1 MGTPRCRGIS
11 RPESSRTKARS
22 AGTQLRP
29 SSSAD
34 QRFVALQLEP
44 ELLNVMAVG
53 VTDKDDL
60 KAYFA
65 EAASW
70 DHDRLIVANRSKRLA
85 WMVAGVAS
93 GLAITGV
100 AAVAMLTPLKT
111 IAPYVITVDKA
122 TGASEITSPMSGDR
136 QITYNEAVA
145 KYFLADYVRN
155 REGWIPQARK
165 EFFEGVLAMSSREE
179 QARWTAFYS
188 KDNPKSPQST
198 FTDLDTVFVAVK
210 SVTFVSAK
218 VAQIRFTK
226 TLQRGATVTD
236 TPAIAT
242 VTYDTTDTPTTEQ
255 QRFKN
260 PLGLEVQTY
269 RADLEVTQ

>member
-1 MGTPRCRGIS
+1 M
-11 RPESSRTKARS
+11 
-22 AGTQLRP
+22 AG
-29 SSSAD
+29 
-34 QRFVALQLEP
+34 
-44 ELLNVMAVG
+44 G
-53 VTDKDDL
+53 VTDGQDL

-70 DHDRLIVANRSKRLA
+70 DHDRLIAANRSKRLA
-85 WMVAGVAS
+85 WTVASIAS
-93 GLAITGV
+93 GLAVTGV

-111 IAPYVITVDKA
+111 VAPYVVTVDKA
-122 TGASEITSPMSGDR
+122 TGASDITSSMSGDK

-145 KYFLADYVRN
+145 KYFLADYFRN

-165 EFFEGVLAMSSREE
+165 EFFDGVLAMSSRDE

-188 KDNPKSPQST
+188 KDNPKSPQSV
-198 FTDLDTVFVAVK
+198 FTDLDTVFIVIK
-210 SVTFVSAK
+210 SVTFVSK
-218 VAQIRFTK
+218 NVAQVRFTK
-226 TLQRGATVTD
+226 SLQRGATTTD

-242 VTYDTTDTPTTEQ
+242 ITYDTTDTPTTEQ

-260 PLGLEVQTY
+260 PLELEVQSY

>member
-1 MGTPRCRGIS
+1 
-11 RPESSRTKARS
+11 
-22 AGTQLRP
+22 
-29 SSSAD
+29 
-34 QRFVALQLEP
+34 
-44 ELLNVMAVG
+44 MASG

-60 KAYFA
+60 KTYFA

-70 DHDRLIVANRSKRLA
+70 DHDRLLAAGRSKRLA
-85 WMVAGVAS
+85 WTIAACAS

-100 AAVAMLTPLKT
+100 AAVAMLVPLKT
-111 IAPYVITVDKA
+111 VAPYVITVDKA
-122 TGASEITSPMSGDR
+122 TGASEITSALSGSR
-136 QITYNEAVA
+136 HTPYEEAVS

-165 EFFEGVLAMSSREE
+165 EFFEGVLAMSSRDE
-179 QARWTAFYS
+179 QARWTAFYG
-188 KDNPKSPQST
+188 KDNPKSPQAI
-198 FTDLDTVFVAVK
+198 FTDLDTVFIAIK
-210 SVTFVSAK
+210 SVTFVSK
-218 VAQIRFTK
+218 DVAQVRFTK
-226 TLQRGATVTD
+226 THQRGSITVD

-242 VTYDTTDTPTTEQ
+242 VTFDTTDTPTTEQ

>member
-1 MGTPRCRGIS
+1 M
-11 RPESSRTKARS
+11 
-22 AGTQLRP
+22 AG
-29 SSSAD
+29 
-34 QRFVALQLEP
+34 
-44 ELLNVMAVG
+44 G
-53 VTDKDDL
+53 VTDRDDL

-70 DHDRLIVANRSKRLA
+70 DRDRLLSANRSKRLA
-85 WMVAGVAS
+85 WIVAGVAS

-111 IAPYVITVDKA
+111 VAPYVITVDKA
-122 TGASEITSPMSGDR
+122 TGASEITASMSGNKP
-136 QITYNEAVA
+136 ITYNEAVA

-155 REGWIPQARK
+155 REGWISQARQ
-165 EFFEGVLAMSSREE
+165 EFFEGVLAMSSRDE
-179 QARWTAFYS
+179 QARWTAFYAH
-188 KDNPKSPQST
+188 DNPKSPQSI
-198 FTDLDTVFVAVK
+198 FTDLDTVFIAIK
-210 SVTFVSAK
+210 SVTFVSTK

-226 TLQRGATVTD
+226 TLQHGAVTTD

>member
-1 MGTPRCRGIS
+1 
-11 RPESSRTKARS
+11 
-22 AGTQLRP
+22 
-29 SSSAD
+29 
-34 QRFVALQLEP
+34 
-44 ELLNVMAVG
+44 MASG
-53 VTDKDDL
+53 VTDGQDL

-70 DHDRLIVANRSKRLA
+70 DHDRLIAANRSKRLA
-85 WMVAGVAS
+85 WTIAAIAS

-111 IAPYVITVDKA
+111 VAPYVIMVDKA
-122 TGASEITSPMSGDR
+122 TGASEITSSMTGDK

-155 REGWIPQARK
+155 REGWIPQARQ
-165 EFFEGVLAMSSREE
+165 EFFDGVLAMSSRDE

-188 KDNPKSPQST
+188 KDNPKSPQSVL
-198 FTDLDTVFVAVK
+198 TDLDTVFVAIK
-210 SVTFVSAK
+210 SVTFVSK
-218 VAQIRFTK
+218 NVAQVRFTK
-226 TLQRGATVTD
+226 TLQRGTSETD

-242 VTYDTTDTPTTEQ
+242 ITYDTTDTPTTEQ

-260 PLGLEVQTY
+260 PLGLEVQSY

>member
-1 MGTPRCRGIS
+1 
-11 RPESSRTKARS
+11 
-22 AGTQLRP
+22 
-29 SSSAD
+29 
-34 QRFVALQLEP
+34 
-44 ELLNVMAVG
+44 MASG
-53 VTDKDDL
+53 VTNGEDL

-70 DHDRLIVANRSKRLA
+70 DHDRLIAANRSKRLA
-85 WMVAGVAS
+85 WTIAAIAS

-111 IAPYVITVDKA
+111 VAPYVIMVDKA
-122 TGASEITSPMSGDR
+122 TGASEITSSMTGDK

-155 REGWIPQARK
+155 REGWIPQARQ
-165 EFFEGVLAMSSREE
+165 EFFDGVLAMSSRDE

-188 KDNPKSPQST
+188 KDNPKSPQSV
-198 FTDLDTVFVAVK
+198 FTDLDTVFVAIK
-210 SVTFVSAK
+210 SVTFVSK
-218 VAQIRFTK
+218 NVAQVRFTK
-226 TLQRGATVTD
+226 TLQRGTSATD

-242 VTYDTTDTPTTEQ
+242 ITYDTTDTPTTEQ

-260 PLGLEVQTY
+260 PLGLEVQSY

>member
-1 MGTPRCRGIS
+1 M
-11 RPESSRTKARS
+11 
-22 AGTQLRP
+22 AG
-29 SSSAD
+29 
-34 QRFVALQLEP
+34 
-44 ELLNVMAVG
+44 G
-53 VTDKDDL
+53 VTDRDDL

-70 DHDRLIVANRSKRLA
+70 DHDRLIAANRSKRLA
-85 WMVAGVAS
+85 WMLAGVAS
-93 GLAITGV
+93 GLAIAGV

-111 IAPYVITVDKA
+111 VAPYVITVDKA
-122 TGASEITSPMSGDR
+122 TGASE
-136 QITYNEAVA
+136 ITYNEAVA

-155 REGWIPQARK
+155 REGWIPQARQ
-165 EFFEGVLAMSSREE
+165 EFFEGVLAMSSRDE

-188 KDNPKSPQST
+188 KDNPKSPQSV
-198 FTDLDTVFVAVK
+198 FTDLDTVFIAVK

-226 TLQRGATVTD
+226 TLQRGSVVTD

>member
-1 MGTPRCRGIS
+1 M
-11 RPESSRTKARS
+11 
-22 AGTQLRP
+22 AG
-29 SSSAD
+29 
-34 QRFVALQLEP
+34 
-44 ELLNVMAVG
+44 G
-53 VTDKDDL
+53 VTEGEDL

-70 DHDRLIVANRSKRLA
+70 DHDRLIAANRSKRFA
-85 WMVAGVAS
+85 WTIAAIAS

-111 IAPYVITVDKA
+111 VAPYVIMVDKA
-122 TGASEITSPMSGDR
+122 TGASEITSSMTGDK

-155 REGWIPQARK
+155 REGWIPQARQ
-165 EFFEGVLAMSSREE
+165 EFFDGVLAMSSRDE

-188 KDNPKSPQST
+188 KDNPKSPQSG
-198 FTDLDTVFVAVK
+198 FTDLDTVFVAIK
-210 SVTFVSAK
+210 SVTFVSK
-218 VAQIRFTK
+218 NVAQVRFTK
-226 TLQRGATVTD
+226 TLQRGTSATD

-242 VTYDTTDTPTTEQ
+242 ITYDTTDTPTTEQ

-260 PLGLEVQTY
+260 PLGLEVQSY

>member
-1 MGTPRCRGIS
+1 
-11 RPESSRTKARS
+11 
-22 AGTQLRP
+22 
-29 SSSAD
+29 
-34 QRFVALQLEP
+34 
-44 ELLNVMAVG
+44 MASG
-53 VTDKDDL
+53 VTDRQDL

-70 DHDRLIVANRSKRLA
+70 DHDRLIAANRSKKLA
-85 WMVAGVAS
+85 WTIAAIAS

-111 IAPYVITVDKA
+111 VAPYVIMVDKA
-122 TGASEITSPMSGDR
+122 TGASEITSSMTGDK

-155 REGWIPQARK
+155 REGWIPQARQ
-165 EFFEGVLAMSSREE
+165 EFFDGVLAMSSRDE

-188 KDNPKSPQST
+188 KDNPKSPQSV
-198 FTDLDTVFVAVK
+198 FTDLDTVFVAIK
-210 SVTFVSAK
+210 SVTFVSK
-218 VAQIRFTK
+218 NVAQVRFTK
-226 TLQRGATVTD
+226 TLQRGTSATD

-242 VTYDTTDTPTTEQ
+242 ITYDTTDTPTTEQ

-260 PLGLEVQTY
+260 PLGLEVQSY

>member
-1 MGTPRCRGIS
+1 M
-11 RPESSRTKARS
+11 
-22 AGTQLRP
+22 AG
-29 SSSAD
+29 
-34 QRFVALQLEP
+34 
-44 ELLNVMAVG
+44 G

-70 DHDRLIVANRSKRLA
+70 DHDRLLAANRSKRLA
-85 WMVAGVAS
+85 WLVAGIAG

-111 IAPYVITVDKA
+111 VAPYVITVDKA
-122 TGASEITSPMSGDR
+122 TGASEITAQLSGDKR
-136 QITYNEAVA
+136 LSYNEAVS

-165 EFFEGVLAMSSREE
+165 EFFEGVLAMSASDE
-179 QARWTAFYS
+179 QARWIAFYG
-188 KDNPKSPQST
+188 KDNPKSPQAV
-198 FTDLDTVFVAVK
+198 FTDLDTVFIAVK
-210 SVTFVSAK
+210 SVTFVSK
-218 VAQIRFTK
+218 DVAQIRFTK
-226 TLQRGATVTD
+226 THQRGSITTD

-242 VTYDTTDTPTTEQ
+242 VTFDTTDTPTTEQ

>member
-1 MGTPRCRGIS
+1 M
-11 RPESSRTKARS
+11 
-22 AGTQLRP
+22 AG
-29 SSSAD
+29 
-34 QRFVALQLEP
+34 
-44 ELLNVMAVG
+44 G
-53 VTDKDDL
+53 VTDRDDL

-70 DHDRLIVANRSKRLA
+70 DHDRLIAANRSKRLA
-85 WMVAGVAS
+85 WTVAAIAG

-111 IAPYVITVDKA
+111 VAPYVITVDKA
-122 TGASEITSPMSGDR
+122 TGASEITSPMTGDR

-155 REGWIPQARK
+155 REGWIPQARQ
-165 EFFEGVLAMSSREE
+165 EFFEGVLAMSSRDE

-188 KDNPKSPQST
+188 KDNPKSPQNI
-198 FTDLDTVFVAVK
+198 FTDLDTVFIAIK
-210 SVTFVSAK
+210 SVTFVSK
-218 VAQIRFTK
+218 NVAQVRFAK
-226 TLQRGATVTD
+226 SLQRGGTMTD
-236 TPAIAT
+236 SPAIAT
-242 VTYDTTDTPTTEQ
+242 LTYDTTDTPTTEQ

-260 PLGLEVQTY
+260 PLGLEVQSY

>member
-1 MGTPRCRGIS
+1 M
-11 RPESSRTKARS
+11 
-22 AGTQLRP
+22 AG
-29 SSSAD
+29 
-34 QRFVALQLEP
+34 
-44 ELLNVMAVG
+44 G
-53 VTDKDDL
+53 VTNGQDL

-70 DHDRLIVANRSKRLA
+70 DHDRLIAANRSKRLA
-85 WMVAGVAS
+85 WTVAAIAS
-93 GLAITGV
+93 GLALTGV

-111 IAPYVITVDKA
+111 VAPYVIMVDKA
-122 TGASEITSPMSGDR
+122 TGASEITSSMTGDK

-155 REGWIPQARK
+155 REGWIPQARQ
-165 EFFEGVLAMSSREE
+165 EFFDGVLAMSSRDE

-188 KDNPKSPQST
+188 KDNPKSPQSV
-198 FTDLDTVFVAVK
+198 FTDLDTVFIAIK
-210 SVTFVSAK
+210 SVTFVSK
-218 VAQIRFTK
+218 NVAQVRFTK
-226 TLQRGATVTD
+226 TLQRGTSATD

-242 VTYDTTDTPTTEQ
+242 ITYDTTDTPTTEQ

-260 PLGLEVQTY
+260 PLGLEVQSY

>member
-1 MGTPRCRGIS
+1 M
-11 RPESSRTKARS
+11 
-22 AGTQLRP
+22 AG
-29 SSSAD
+29 
-34 QRFVALQLEP
+34 
-44 ELLNVMAVG
+44 G

-70 DHDRLIVANRSKRLA
+70 DHDRLLAANRSKRIA
-85 WMVAGVAS
+85 WMVAAVAS

-100 AAVAMLTPLKT
+100 AAVAMLVPLKT
-111 IAPYVITVDKA
+111 VAPYVITVDKA
-122 TGASEITSPMSGDR
+122 TGASEITSQLSGANRVSYD
-136 QITYNEAVA
+136 EAVS

-165 EFFEGVLAMSSREE
+165 EFFEGVLAMSARDE
-179 QARWTAFYS
+179 QARWIAFYG
-188 KDNPKSPQST
+188 KDNPKSPQAV
-198 FTDLDTVFVAVK
+198 FTDLDTVFIAVK
-210 SVTFVSAK
+210 SVTFVSK
-218 VAQIRFTK
+218 NVAQIRFTK
-226 TLQRGATVTD
+226 TLQRGSVTTD

-242 VTYDTTDTPTTEQ
+242 VTFDTTDTPTTEQ

>member
-1 MGTPRCRGIS
+1 
-11 RPESSRTKARS
+11 
-22 AGTQLRP
+22 
-29 SSSAD
+29 
-34 QRFVALQLEP
+34 
-44 ELLNVMAVG
+44 MASG
-53 VTDKDDL
+53 VTNGQDL

-70 DHDRLIVANRSKRLA
+70 DHDRLIAANRSKRLA
-85 WMVAGVAS
+85 WTIAAIAS

-111 IAPYVITVDKA
+111 VAPYVIMVDKA
-122 TGASEITSPMSGDR
+122 TGASEITSSMTGDK

-155 REGWIPQARK
+155 REGWIPQARQ
-165 EFFEGVLAMSSREE
+165 EFFDGVLAMSSRDE

-188 KDNPKSPQST
+188 KDNPKSPQSV
-198 FTDLDTVFVAVK
+198 FTDLDTVFVAIK
-210 SVTFVSAK
+210 SVTFVSK
-218 VAQIRFTK
+218 TVAQVRFTK
-226 TLQRGATVTD
+226 TLQRGTSAND

-242 VTYDTTDTPTTEQ
+242 ITYDTTDTPTTEQ

-260 PLGLEVQTY
+260 PLGLEVQSY

>member
-1 MGTPRCRGIS
+1 M
-11 RPESSRTKARS
+11 
-22 AGTQLRP
+22 AG
-29 SSSAD
+29 
-34 QRFVALQLEP
+34 
-44 ELLNVMAVG
+44 G
-53 VTDKDDL
+53 VTDRADL
-60 KAYFA
+60 KAYFE

-70 DHDRLIVANRSKRLA
+70 DRDRLIAANRSKRLA
-85 WMVAGVAS
+85 WTVAAIAG
-93 GLAITGV
+93 GLATTGV

-111 IAPYVITVDKA
+111 VAPYVITVDKA
-122 TGASEITSPMSGDR
+122 TGASEITSPMTGDR

-165 EFFEGVLAMSSREE
+165 EFFEGVLAMSSRDE
-179 QARWTAFYS
+179 QARWTTFYS
-188 KDNPKSPQST
+188 KDNPNSPQSV
-198 FTDLDTVFVAVK
+198 FTDLDTVFIAIK
-210 SVTFVSAK
+210 SVTFVSK
-218 VAQIRFTK
+218 DVAQIRFTK
-226 TLQRGATVTD
+226 TLQHGAVSTD

-242 VTYDTTDTPTTEQ
+242 VTYETTDTPTTEQ

>member
-1 MGTPRCRGIS
+1 M
-11 RPESSRTKARS
+11 AR
-22 AGTQLRP
+22 
-29 SSSAD
+29 
-34 QRFVALQLEP
+34 
-44 ELLNVMAVG
+44 G

-70 DHDRLIVANRSKRLA
+70 DHDRLLAANRSKRLA
-85 WMVAGVAS
+85 WIVAGVAS
-93 GLAITGV
+93 GLAATGV
-100 AAVAMLTPLKT
+100 VAVAMLTPLKT
-111 IAPYVITVDKA
+111 VAPYVITVDRA
-122 TGASEITSPMSGDR
+122 TGASEITSPMSG
-136 QITYNEAVA
+136 TVPVAYSEAVT

-165 EFFEGVLAMSSREE
+165 EFFEGVLAMSSRDE

-188 KDNPKSPQST
+188 KDNPKSPQSV
-198 FTDLDTVFVAVK
+198 FTDLDTVFIAIK
-210 SVTFVSAK
+210 SVTFVSK
-218 VAQIRFTK
+218 SVAQVRFTK
-226 TLQRGATVTD
+226 TLQHGTSQTD

-242 VTYDTTDTPTTEQ
+242 ITFDTTDTPTTEQ

-260 PLGLEVQTY
+260 PLGLEVETY

>member
-1 MGTPRCRGIS
+1 M
-11 RPESSRTKARS
+11 
-22 AGTQLRP
+22 AG
-29 SSSAD
+29 
-34 QRFVALQLEP
+34 
-44 ELLNVMAVG
+44 G
-53 VTDKDDL
+53 VTDHDDL

-70 DHDRLIVANRSKRLA
+70 DHDRLIAANRSKRLA

-93 GLAITGV
+93 GLAVTGV

-111 IAPYVITVDKA
+111 VAPYVITVDKA
-122 TGASEITSPMSGDR
+122 TGASEITSTLSDSWGSGDK

-155 REGWIPQARK
+155 REGWIPQARQ
-165 EFFEGVLAMSSREE
+165 EFFEGVLAMSSRDE

-188 KDNPKSPQST
+188 KDNPKSPQSV
-198 FTDLDTVFVAVK
+198 FTDLDTVFIAVK

-226 TLQRGATVTD
+226 TLQRGSVVTD

>member
-155 REGWIPQARK
+155 REGWIPQARQ
-165 EFFEGVLAMSSREE
+165 EFFEGVLAMSSRDE

>member
-1 MGTPRCRGIS
+1 M
-11 RPESSRTKARS
+11 
-22 AGTQLRP
+22 AG
-29 SSSAD
+29 
-34 QRFVALQLEP
+34 
-44 ELLNVMAVG
+44 G
-53 VTDKDDL
+53 VTDKQDL

-70 DHDRLIVANRSKRLA
+70 DRDRLLSANRSKQLA
-85 WMVAGVAS
+85 WIVAGVAS

-111 IAPYVITVDKA
+111 VAPYVITVDKA
-122 TGASEITSPMSGDR
+122 TGASEITASMSGNKP
-136 QITYNEAVA
+136 ITYNEAVA

-165 EFFEGVLAMSSREE
+165 EFFEGVLAMSSRDE
-179 QARWTAFYS
+179 QARWTAFYAH
-188 KDNPKSPQST
+188 DNPKSPQSI
-198 FTDLDTVFVAVK
+198 FTDLDTVFIAIK
-210 SVTFVSAK
+210 SVTFVSK
-218 VAQIRFTK
+218 NVAQIRFTK
-226 TLQRGATVTD
+226 TLEHGAVVTD

>member
-1 MGTPRCRGIS
+1 
-11 RPESSRTKARS
+11 
-22 AGTQLRP
+22 
-29 SSSAD
+29 
-34 QRFVALQLEP
+34 
-44 ELLNVMAVG
+44 MASG
-53 VTDKDDL
+53 VTDGQDL

-70 DHDRLIVANRSKRLA
+70 DHDRLIAANRSKRLA
-85 WMVAGVAS
+85 WTIAAIAS

-111 IAPYVITVDKA
+111 VAPYVIMVDKA
-122 TGASEITSPMSGDR
+122 TGASEITSSITGDK

-155 REGWIPQARK
+155 REGWIPQARQ
-165 EFFEGVLAMSSREE
+165 EFFDGVLAMSSRDE

-188 KDNPKSPQST
+188 KDNPKSPQSV
-198 FTDLDTVFVAVK
+198 FTDLDTVFVAIK
-210 SVTFVSAK
+210 SVTFVSK
-218 VAQIRFTK
+218 NVAQVRFTK
-226 TLQRGATVTD
+226 TLQRGTSATD

-242 VTYDTTDTPTTEQ
+242 ITYDTTDTPTTEQ

-260 PLGLEVQTY
+260 PLGLEVQSY

>member
-1 MGTPRCRGIS
+1 
-11 RPESSRTKARS
+11 
-22 AGTQLRP
+22 
-29 SSSAD
+29 
-34 QRFVALQLEP
+34 
-44 ELLNVMAVG
+44 MASG
-53 VTDKDDL
+53 VTDRDDL

-70 DHDRLIVANRSKRLA
+70 DHDRLSAANRSKRLA
-85 WMVAGVAS
+85 WMAAGVAS

-111 IAPYVITVDKA
+111 VAPYVITVDRA
-122 TGASEITSPMSGDR
+122 TGASEITSTLSDSWGSGDK

-155 REGWIPQARK
+155 REGWIPQARQ

-188 KDNPKSPQST
+188 KDNPKSPQSV
-198 FTDLDTVFVAVK
+198 FTDLDAVFIAIK

-226 TLQRGATVTD
+226 TLQRGSTVTD

>member
-1 MGTPRCRGIS
+1 M
-11 RPESSRTKARS
+11 
-22 AGTQLRP
+22 AG
-29 SSSAD
+29 
-34 QRFVALQLEP
+34 
-44 ELLNVMAVG
+44 G
-53 VTDKDDL
+53 VTDEQDL

-70 DHDRLIVANRSKRLA
+70 DRDRLLAANRSKRVA
-85 WMVAGVAS
+85 WIVAGVAS

-111 IAPYVITVDKA
+111 VAPYVITVDKA
-122 TGASEITSPMSGDR
+122 TGASEITASMSGNR
-136 QITYNEAVA
+136 AITFNEAVA

-165 EFFEGVLAMSSREE
+165 EFFEGVLAMSSRDE

-188 KDNPKSPQST
+188 KDNPKSPQSV
-198 FTDLDTVFVAVK
+198 FTDLDTVFIAIK
-210 SVTFVSAK
+210 SVTFFETN

-226 TLQRGATVTD
+226 TLQHGAVVTD

>member
-1 MGTPRCRGIS
+1 M
-11 RPESSRTKARS
+11 
-22 AGTQLRP
+22 AG
-29 SSSAD
+29 
-34 QRFVALQLEP
+34 
-44 ELLNVMAVG
+44 G
-53 VTDKDDL
+53 VTDEQDL

-70 DHDRLIVANRSKRLA
+70 DHDRLIAANRSKRLA
-85 WMVAGVAS
+85 WTIAAIAS

-100 AAVAMLTPLKT
+100 AAVAILTPLKT
-111 IAPYVITVDKA
+111 VAPYVIMVDKA
-122 TGASEITSPMSGDR
+122 TGASEITSSMTGDK

-155 REGWIPQARK
+155 REGWIPQARQ
-165 EFFEGVLAMSSREE
+165 EFFDGVLAMSSRDE

-188 KDNPKSPQST
+188 KDNPKSPQSV
-198 FTDLDTVFVAVK
+198 FTDLDTVFVAIK
-210 SVTFVSAK
+210 SVTFVSK
-218 VAQIRFTK
+218 NVAQVRFTK
-226 TLQRGATVTD
+226 TLQRGTSVTD

-242 VTYDTTDTPTTEQ
+242 ITYDTTDTPTTEQ

-260 PLGLEVQTY
+260 PLGLEVQSY

>member
-1 MGTPRCRGIS
+1 M
-11 RPESSRTKARS
+11 
-22 AGTQLRP
+22 AG
-29 SSSAD
+29 
-34 QRFVALQLEP
+34 
-44 ELLNVMAVG
+44 G
-53 VTDKDDL
+53 VSDRDDL

-70 DHDRLIVANRSKRLA
+70 DHDRLVAANRSKRLA
-85 WMVAGVAS
+85 WIVAGIAS

-100 AAVAMLTPLKT
+100 AAVAMLSPLKT
-111 IAPYVITVDKA
+111 VAPYVITVDKA
-122 TGASEITSPMSGDR
+122 TGASEITASMSGNKPIIYD
-136 QITYNEAVA
+136 EAIA

-165 EFFEGVLAMSSREE
+165 EFFEGVLAMSSRDE
-179 QARWTAFYS
+179 QARWTAFYAH
-188 KDNPKSPQST
+188 DNPNSPQSV
-198 FTDLDTVFVAVK
+198 FTDLDTVFIAIK
-210 SVTFVSAK
+210 SVTFVSK
-218 VAQIRFTK
+218 NVAQIRFTK
-226 TLQRGATVTD
+226 TLQHGAVVTD

>member
-1 MGTPRCRGIS
+1 
-11 RPESSRTKARS
+11 
-22 AGTQLRP
+22 
-29 SSSAD
+29 
-34 QRFVALQLEP
+34 
-44 ELLNVMAVG
+44 MASG
-53 VTDKDDL
+53 VTDGQDL

-70 DHDRLIVANRSKRLA
+70 DHDRLIAANRSKRLA
-85 WMVAGVAS
+85 WTIAAITS

-111 IAPYVITVDKA
+111 VAPYVIMVDKA
-122 TGASEITSPMSGDR
+122 TGASEITSSMTGDK

-155 REGWIPQARK
+155 REGWIPQARQ
-165 EFFEGVLAMSSREE
+165 EFFDGVLAMSSRDE

-188 KDNPKSPQST
+188 KDNPKSPQSV
-198 FTDLDTVFVAVK
+198 FTDLDTVFVAIK
-210 SVTFVSAK
+210 SVTFVSQN
-218 VAQIRFTK
+218 VAQVRFTK
-226 TLQRGATVTD
+226 TLQRGTSATD

-242 VTYDTTDTPTTEQ
+242 ITYDTTDTPTTEQ

-260 PLGLEVQTY
+260 PLGLEVQSY